1 MELFELTIEE
11 KMDEVF
17 AISLVENPAIESDF
31 IYFGKEE
38 IQFAKVDEEQRMLI
52 GPVLIPDKKI
62 LRVDGEG
69 KPYQVYL
76 SKDTIK
82 LVAQNYLMK
91 KYTDKATLEHDK
103 TIKGVHL
110 VESWIKEGRLDKS
123 NSYGLAGLPEGTWM
137 GMFKITD
144 DRLWNDYIKTGIVKG
159 FSIEGLF
166 SHKLIHASKSYLLKD
181 VNDLTES
188 EAKDLLNHIH
198 LLLKA
203 ETKLEESYSDY
214 PDGVKGNARRGI
226 ELNEKNNNK
235 CATQVGKV
243 RAQQLGNGEP
253 ISVETIKR
261 MYSYLSR
268 AEAYYDETD
277 MNACGTIS
285 YLLWGGKAALGWSRN
300 KLRELGLL
308 NESEGNPSI
317 PNSSYP
323 GQKASGSISPA
334 MFAEDDVCPPAT
346 QNIPLNLANRQRC
359 IDEANYGPLNPNEPN
374 ESYWIA
380 KSKMFGDSVKDAKT
394 ALCGN
399 CAAFIKTKKI
409 LDCIATGIGG
419 DDAWDT
425 IEAGDLGYCEFYD
438 FKCASN
444 RTCDA
449 WVGGGPVTM
458 AEVGPRGG
466 IKESPKSPKG
476 DTPNPNPKGEGTA
489 KGDASGKSA
498 KVTAEQEKTLQGKV
512 DDFNERESN
521 TKNGR
526 ATLGQ
531 LKSVFQRGLG
541 AFNTSHSPVV
551 KSAEQWAYA
560 RVNAYLYLLKNGR
573 PESPKYTTD
582 NDLLPKGHP
591 KAS

>member
-52 GPVLIPDKKI
+52 GPVLIPDKRI

-82 LVAQNYLMK
+82 QVAQNYLMK

-144 DRLWNDYIKTGIVKG
+144 DMLWNDYIKTGIVKG

-181 VNDLTES
+181 IKDLTES
-188 EAKDLLNHIH
+188 EAKDLLNSIH
-198 LLLKA
+198 ALLMP
-203 ETKLEESYSDY
+203 ETELEESYSDY
-214 PDGVKGNARRGI
+214 PDGVQGNAKRA
-226 ELNEKNNNK
+226 LDYANENGWGS
-235 CATQVGKV
+235 CGTPVGKQ
-243 RAQQLGNGEP
+243 RANQLAKGEP
-253 ISVETIKR
+253 ISVDTIKR
-261 MYSYLSR
+261 MYSFLSR
-268 AEAYYDETD
+268 HEGDLISSTAYGDGCGKLMYD
-277 MNACGTIS
+277 A
-285 YLLWGGKAALGWSRN
+285 WGGKAALGWSRN

-334 MFAEDDVCPPAT
+334 
-346 QNIPLNLANRQRC
+346 L
-359 IDEANYGPLNPNEPN
+359 
-374 ESYWIA
+374 
-380 KSKMFGDSVKDAKT
+380 
-394 ALCGN
+394 
-399 CAAFIKTKKI
+399 
-409 LDCIATGIGG
+409 LD
-419 DDAWDT
+419 
-425 IEAGDLGYCEFYD
+425 
-438 FKCASN
+438 
-444 RTCDA
+444 
-449 WVGGGPVTM
+449 
-458 AEVGPRGG
+458 
-466 IKESPKSPKG
+466 
-476 DTPNPNPKGEGTA
+476 
-489 KGDASGKSA
+489 
-498 KVTAEQEKTLQGKV
+498 
-512 DDFNERESN
+512 
-521 TKNGR
+521 
-526 ATLGQ
+526 
-531 LKSVFQRGLG
+531 
-541 AFNTSHSPVV
+541 
-551 KSAEQWAYA
+551 
-560 RVNAYLYLLKNGR
+560 
-573 PESPKYTTD
+573 
-582 NDLLPKGHP
+582 
-591 KAS
+591 

>member
-31 IYFGKEE
+31 IYFGKET

-52 GPVLIPDKKI
+52 GPVLIPDKRI

-82 LVAQNYLMK
+82 QVAQNYLMK

-144 DRLWNDYIKTGIVKG
+144 DKLWNDYIKTGVVKG

-188 EAKDLLNHIH
+188 EASDLLNHIH
-198 LLLKA
+198 LLLKS
-203 ETKLEESYSDY
+203 ETELEESYSDY
-214 PDGVKGNARRGI
+214 PDGVKGNAKRAL
-226 ELNEKNNNK
+226 EYANENGWGS
-235 CATQVGKV
+235 CGTPVGKQ
-243 RAQQLGNGEP
+243 RANQLAGGEP
-253 ISVETIKR
+253 ISVDTIKR
-261 MYSYLSR
+261 MYSFLSR
-268 AEAYYDETD
+268 HEGDLETSTAYGDGCGKLMYD
-277 MNACGTIS
+277 A
-285 YLLWGGKAALGWSRN
+285 WGGKAALGWSRN

-334 MFAEDDVCPPAT
+334 
-346 QNIPLNLANRQRC
+346 L
-359 IDEANYGPLNPNEPN
+359 
-374 ESYWIA
+374 
-380 KSKMFGDSVKDAKT
+380 
-394 ALCGN
+394 
-399 CAAFIKTKKI
+399 
-409 LDCIATGIGG
+409 LD
-419 DDAWDT
+419 
-425 IEAGDLGYCEFYD
+425 
-438 FKCASN
+438 
-444 RTCDA
+444 
-449 WVGGGPVTM
+449 
-458 AEVGPRGG
+458 
-466 IKESPKSPKG
+466 
-476 DTPNPNPKGEGTA
+476 
-489 KGDASGKSA
+489 
-498 KVTAEQEKTLQGKV
+498 
-512 DDFNERESN
+512 
-521 TKNGR
+521 
-526 ATLGQ
+526 
-531 LKSVFQRGLG
+531 
-541 AFNTSHSPVV
+541 
-551 KSAEQWAYA
+551 
-560 RVNAYLYLLKNGR
+560 
-573 PESPKYTTD
+573 
-582 NDLLPKGHP
+582 
-591 KAS
+591 